1 MRAQCIMTTAMT
13 ADPGQVTITPPRR
26 RLALWLAGIVLLGV
40 AVAVTL
46 VALTFDP
53 NAYKDRISAW
63 VKDQT
68 GRELRI
74 GGKIEISFFPWLG
87 VRLNRIEVNNVP
99 GFAPTPFLQAEL
111 AQLRVKLIP
120 LLQGQWVTDI
130 VVLERAVLH
139 LSRDSAGRS
148 NWEDLTRGR
157 GQGANLAVLSLGGL
171 AVTNASLILDDQQQG
186 RRFAL
191 EKLTLRTGA
200 IVSREA
206 FDLKLGFDTALSP
219 QYSGHFEA
227 KGKGVIDLDRQ
238 HYELRDALIMVQ
250 LKGEHL
256 PQQHFD
262 LQLSGDMSADIN
274 RQTLLL
280 DNVKIETAG
289 LTMLGRLQA
298 TPISNAAR
306 LTGRLKITPFS
317 PRDFLRRLDVSLPS
331 GLPAN
336 SLQQAAFDATLVG
349 TLEEIHLAPLKL
361 QLDDTLGSGEISF
374 SMKEKPLVS
383 VNLAF
388 DQLDLGRYVAPIEGQ
403 PNALPIETLRA
414 LPVQGQVR
422 VANLKFGDMQADDAI
437 LTLGATP

>member
-1 MRAQCIMTTAMT
+1 M
-13 ADPGQVTITPPRR
+13 PPRR
-26 RLALWLAGIVLLGV
+26 RFALWLAGIVLLGL
-40 AVAVTL
+40 AGAVTL

-63 VKDQT
+63 AKDQT

-87 VRLNRIEVNNVP
+87 VRLNHLQVNNAP
-99 GFAPTPFLQAEL
+99 GFGPAPLLQAEL

-120 LLQGQWVTDI
+120 LLQGQWVADI
-130 VVLERAVLH
+130 VILERAALH

-148 NWEDLTRGR
+148 NWEDLMRGR

-171 AVTNASLILDDQQQG
+171 AITNASLMLDDQQRG
-186 RRFAL
+186 RHFAL

-200 IVSREA
+200 IVSRGA

-219 QYSGHFEA
+219 QLSGHFEA
-227 KGKGVIDLDRQ
+227 KGKGMIDLDRQ
-238 HYELRDALIMVQ
+238 HYELSDALIMAQ
-250 LKGEHL
+250 LKSEHL
-256 PQQHFD
+256 PQNHFE
-262 LQLSGDMSADIN
+262 LQLSGNMSADIN
-274 RQTLLL
+274 RQTLML
-280 DNVKIETAG
+280 DNLKIETAG
-289 LTMLGRLQA
+289 LTTHGHLQA

-317 PRDFLRRLDVSLPS
+317 PRDLLRRLDVSLPS

-336 SLQQAAFDATLVG
+336 VLQQAALDAALAG
-349 TLEEIHLAPLKL
+349 NLEEIHLAPLKL

-383 VNLAF
+383 VDLAF
-388 DQLDLGRYVAPIEGQ
+388 DQLDLGRYVAPAQGQ
-403 PNALPIETLRA
+403 PKALPIETLRA

-422 VANLKFGDMQADDAI
+422 VANLKFGDVQADDAT
-437 LTLGATP
+437 LTLRATP

>member
-1 MRAQCIMTTAMT
+1 MTTAMT

-120 LLQGQWVTDI
+120 LLQGQWVIDI

-148 NWEDLTRGR
+148 NWEDLTREHR
-157 GQGANLAVLSLGGL
+157 QGANLAVLSLGGL

-186 RRFAL
+186 RHFAL

-388 DQLDLGRYVAPIEGQ
+388 DQLDLGRYVAPAEGQ
-403 PNALPIETLRA
+403 PNALPIETLRG

-422 VANLKFGDMQADDAI
+422 VARLKFGDVQADDA
-437 LTLGATP
+437 TLSLGTSP

>member
-1 MRAQCIMTTAMT
+1 MTT
-13 ADPGQVTITPPRR
+13 DPGQRTFTSPRR
-26 RLALWLAGIVLLGV
+26 RLALWFAGFVLLGL
-40 AVAVTL
+40 AGTVTL

-68 GRELRI
+68 GRELTI

-87 VRLNRIEVNNVP
+87 VRLNHIEVNNAP
-99 GFAPTPFLQAEL
+99 DFAPTPFLQAEL

-139 LSRDSAGRS
+139 LSRDSTGRS
-148 NWEDLTRGR
+148 NWEDLARGR

-171 AVTNASLILDDQQQG
+171 AVTNASLILDDRQQG
-186 RRFAL
+186 QHFAL

-200 IVSREA
+200 IVPRVA

-219 QYSGHFEA
+219 QYSGRFEA
-227 KGKGVIDLDRQ
+227 KGKGMIDLDRQ
-238 HYELRDALIMVQ
+238 QYQLRDALITAQ
-250 LKGEHL
+250 LKSVHL
-256 PQQHFD
+256 PQNHFE
-262 LQLSGDMSADIN
+262 LQLSGNVSADIN

-280 DNVKIETAG
+280 DNLKIEAAG

-306 LTGRLKITPFS
+306 LTGRLKVTPFN
-317 PRDFLRRLDVSLPS
+317 PRDLLRRLDVSLPS
-331 GLPAN
+331 GFPDYA
-336 SLQQAAFDATLVG
+336 LQKAALDAAFAG
-349 TLEEIHLAPLKL
+349 NLEEIHLAPLKL

-374 SMKEKPLVS
+374 SMKEKPLVG
-383 VNLAF
+383 VDLAF
-388 DQLDLGRYVAPIEGQ
+388 DQLDLGRYVAPAQGQ
-403 PNALPIETLRA
+403 PNALPIEALRA

-422 VANLKFGDMQADDAI
+422 VAKLKFGDAQADDAI
-437 LTLGATP
+437 LTLGAAP

>member
-1 MRAQCIMTTAMT
+1 M
-13 ADPGQVTITPPRR
+13 PPRR
-26 RLALWLAGIVLLGV
+26 RFALWLAGIVLLGL
-40 AVAVTL
+40 AGAVTL

-63 VKDQT
+63 AKDQT

-87 VRLNRIEVNNVP
+87 VRLNHLQVNNAP
-99 GFAPTPFLQAEL
+99 GFGPAPLLQAEL

-120 LLQGQWVTDI
+120 LLQGQWVADI
-130 VVLERAVLH
+130 VILERAALH

-148 NWEDLTRGR
+148 NWEDLMRGR

-171 AVTNASLILDDQQQG
+171 AITNASLMLDDQQRG
-186 RRFAL
+186 RHFAL

-200 IVSREA
+200 IVSRGA

-219 QYSGHFEA
+219 QLSGHFEA
-227 KGKGVIDLDRQ
+227 KGKGMIDLDRQ
-238 HYELRDALIMVQ
+238 HYELSDALIMAQ
-250 LKGEHL
+250 LKSEHL
-256 PQQHFD
+256 PQNHFEI
-262 LQLSGDMSADIN
+262 QLSGNMSADIN
-274 RQTLLL
+274 HQTLML
-280 DNVKIETAG
+280 DNLKIETAG
-289 LTMLGRLQA
+289 LTTHGHLQA

-317 PRDFLRRLDVSLPS
+317 PRDLLRRLDVSLPS

-336 SLQQAAFDATLVG
+336 VLQQAALDAALAG
-349 TLEEIHLAPLKL
+349 NLEEIHLAPLKL

-383 VNLAF
+383 VDLAF
-388 DQLDLGRYVAPIEGQ
+388 DQLDLGRYVAPAQGQ
-403 PNALPIETLRA
+403 PKALPIETLRA

-422 VANLKFGDMQADDAI
+422 VANLKFGDVQADDAT
-437 LTLGATP
+437 LTLRATP